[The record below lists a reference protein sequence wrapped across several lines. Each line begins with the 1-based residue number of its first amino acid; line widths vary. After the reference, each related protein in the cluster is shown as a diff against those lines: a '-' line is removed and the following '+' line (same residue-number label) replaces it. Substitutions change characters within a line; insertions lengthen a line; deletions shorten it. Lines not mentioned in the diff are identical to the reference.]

1 MTPREIIAEAWA
13 ITTRTPSLRRWAFTS
28 SLLETLLSIK
38 LIGYQAYFIYEFMMR
53 GGEPGF
59 FDIELMLFKILPFW
73 AFALIVGSFLI
84 LVIIEFFMPH
94 VCLGAII
101 GLGAKAFRKE
111 EIKGG
116 LVLGLYNFGAIFAI
130 HEFLTLSGISTIVT
144 VSSLTMRY
152 IKGPIQTWIFMMLTG
167 LFLFSMVLKFF
178 FSFAE
183 EGVVIQKLGILEAIG
198 KSFKL
203 IVSHLG
209 QVVFLLILLFVISL
223 RILINAVM
231 IILLPAVIIGLGL
244 LLALFLPA
252 LISYTIAG
260 IVGLALVIAA
270 SYMFGYILAFKQT
283 VWTITYLEL
292 IQKKDLDVIVD

>member
-13 ITTRTPSLRRWAFTS
+13 ITMKTPSLRRWAFTS

-38 LIGYQAYFIYEFMMR
+38 LIGYQVYFTYEFFLR
-53 GGEPGF
+53 GGQPGF
-59 FDIELMLFKILPFW
+59 FDIEVMLFHALPFW
-73 AFALIVGSFLI
+73 AFATIVGTFI
-84 LVIIEFFMPH
+84 GLVIIEFFMPH

-101 GLGAKAFRKE
+101 GLGAKAFRHE
-111 EIKGG
+111 EVKGG

-130 HEFLTLSGISTIVT
+130 HEFLTLSGISTVITVT
-144 VSSLTMRY
+144 SLTLRY
-152 IKGPIQTWIFMMLTG
+152 IDGPLQAWVLFMLGG
-167 LFLFSMVLKFF
+167 LFLFSLVLKFF

-183 EGVVIQKLGILEAIG
+183 EAVVTQKLGILQAIG
-198 KSFKL
+198 RSFKL

-209 QVVFLLILLFVISL
+209 HIVFLLILLFVISL

-231 IILLPAVIIGLGL
+231 IILIPGIIIGLGL
-244 LLALFLPA
+244 LLALFLPDA
-252 LISYTIAG
+252 VSYAISG
-260 IVGLALVIAA
+260 VVGLGLVIAA

-292 IQKKDLDVIVD
+292 IRHKDLDVIVE

>member
-38 LIGYQAYFIYEFMMR
+38 LIGYQVYFTYEFFLR

-59 FDIELMLFKILPFW
+59 FDIEIMLFNTLPFW
-73 AFALIVGSFLI
+73 AFATIVGSFLF
-84 LVIIEFFMPH
+84 LVLIEFFLPH

-101 GLGAKAFRKE
+101 GLGAKAYRKE
-111 EIKGG
+111 TVKGG
-116 LVLGLYNFGAIFAI
+116 LVLGLYNFGAVFAI

-144 VSSLTMRY
+144 VSSLTLRY
-152 IKGPIQTWIFMMLTG
+152 IKGPIQTWILFMIAG

-183 EGVVIQKLGILEAIG
+183 EGVVTQKLGILEAIG
-198 KSFKL
+198 KSFKM

-209 QVVFLLILLFVISL
+209 HVVFLLILLFVISL

-231 IILLPAVIIGLGL
+231 IVLLPAVIIGLGL
-244 LLALFLPA
+244 HLTLFLSD
-252 LISYTIAG
+252 LISYAIAG
-260 IVGLALVIAA
+260 IVGLALIIAV

-292 IQKKDLDVIVD
+292 IRQKDLDVIVD